1 MKKEEKTL
9 HDHFVVIENLLLIG
23 FLIMLSAVLFQ
34 DSTFV
39 WILWVLGFLI
49 ASSSILYANKYY
61 RCPHCKTKLDARR
74 KVPNF
79 CPNCGK
85 ELS

>member
-9 HDHFVVIENLLLIG
+9 HDHFVVIENLFFIG
-23 FLIMLSAVLFQ
+23 LVIMLIPVLFQ
-34 DSTFV
+34 NDFWT
-39 WILWVLGFLI
+39 WILMFLGFAVMVAACI
-49 ASSSILYANKYY
+49 YHWKYF
-61 RCPHCKTKLDARR
+61 RCPHCGSQLNHVRG
-74 KVPNF
+74 VPNF